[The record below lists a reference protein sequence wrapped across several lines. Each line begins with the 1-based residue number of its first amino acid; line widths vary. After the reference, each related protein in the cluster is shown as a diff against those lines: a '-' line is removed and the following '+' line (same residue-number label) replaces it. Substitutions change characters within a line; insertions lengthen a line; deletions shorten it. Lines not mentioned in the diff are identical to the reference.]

1 MRKTNKPVLEVARI
15 VSRFRKIM
23 IEAQKAEIRVLLCG
37 TIPDPRRLV
46 DAKLRLLDE
55 ALKDLDMSPGNNF
68 VGFRGLM
75 FNANG
80 KIRKELFKR
89 SNIHLSEE
97 GAEVVGPRIR
107 LMFDVMCPPL
117 ESDVVQPAQ
126 TTVPVVLAQPVVQAP
141 PVVQQVAP
149 VVQDSEMDCGPP
161 KEGKEQTLRRLFLQ
175 RFGYPL
181 PEIQKK
187 SDVDDIDKNLIDL
200 TCDDDEEM
208 EAFVAAPSLD
218 LVPVQ
223 VVIKTEVAEAADE
236 DPNPNTPT
244 AANVAAAQKERR
256 ELAKSSKAIKIF
268 AKTLIKPTPNPAPK
282 KIRKVIR
289 VAAGV
294 DNVIP

>member
-55 ALKDLDMSPGNNF
+55 ALKDLDMGPGNNF

-126 TTVPVVLAQPVVQAP
+126 TTVPVVLDQPVVQAP
-141 PVVQQVAP
+141 PVVQQVSKSASSRFGNGLRSAKRGQRANAP
-149 VVQDSEMDCGPP
+149 EVVSSTIWLPSARDP
-161 KEGKEQTLRRLFLQ
+161 KE
-175 RFGYPL
+175 
-181 PEIQKK
+181 
-187 SDVDDIDKNLIDL
+187 
-200 TCDDDEEM
+200 
-208 EAFVAAPSLD
+208 
-218 LVPVQ
+218 
-223 VVIKTEVAEAADE
+223 
-236 DPNPNTPT
+236 
-244 AANVAAAQKERR
+244 ERR
-256 ELAKSSKAIKIF
+256 GRHRQEL
-268 AKTLIKPTPNPAPK
+268 
-282 KIRKVIR
+282 
-289 VAAGV
+289 
-294 DNVIP
+294 D